1 MYRFI
6 KRFLDLTLSIL
17 LFIVILPLFIAL
29 IILVRIKHGAPVFFQ
44 QKRSTRGGQSFG
56 LLKFRTM
63 TNEIDDN
70 GNLFPDDKRVTKL
83 GIWLRKT
90 SLDELPELFNII
102 KGDMSVIGPRP
113 LPVSYD
119 AYYSEWE
126 KNRFNV
132 RGGLITP
139 DCTDPNP
146 MIPWDEQLEYDAE
159 YGANLTIAKDIEV
172 FFSVFRIL
180 CSRNKSSYGA
190 IVRKPL
196 NVERNNKTL

>member
-6 KRFLDLTLSIL
+6 KRFFDLTLSIL

-70 GNLFPDDKRVTKL
+70 GNLFPDDKRLTML

-90 SLDELPELFNII
+90 SLDELPELLNII
-102 KGDMSVIGPRP
+102 KGDMSIVGPRP
-113 LPVSYD
+113 LPVEYD
-119 AYYSEWE
+119 TFYSEYE
-126 KNRFNV
+126 QGRFNV
-132 RGGLITP
+132 RGGLLPPEALIENPTP
-139 DCTDPNP
+139 T
-146 MIPWDEQLEYDAE
+146 WDEQLALAAE
-159 YGANLTIAKDIEV
+159 YGRKCSFRLDCQIFFKV
-172 FFSVFRIL
+172 FLLLFKRDRGDYGTYVRDTLINE
-180 CSRNKSSYGA
+180 RKS
-190 IVRKPL
+190 K
-196 NVERNNKTL
+196 